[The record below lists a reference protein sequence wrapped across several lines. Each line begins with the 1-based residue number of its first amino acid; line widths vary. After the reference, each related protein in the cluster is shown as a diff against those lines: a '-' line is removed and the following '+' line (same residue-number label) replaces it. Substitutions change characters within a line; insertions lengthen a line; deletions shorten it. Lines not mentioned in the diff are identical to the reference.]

1 MILLIQL
8 IIKQKIAG
16 IVRDFDAD
24 EILGR
29 KEAKRLDRFSQFALA
44 AAEQALKNSQLQ
56 LDQVDLERLG
66 VYVGSGIGESNRLLI
81 MSMY

>member
-1 MILLIQL
+1 
-8 IIKQKIAG
+8 KIAG

-44 AAEQALKNSQLQ
+44 AAEQALEHSQLQ
-56 LDQVDLERLG
+56 LDHVDLERLG
-66 VYVGSGIGESNRLLI
+66 VYVGSGIGGIQSLVDNVNVLNKRGPARV
-81 MSMY
+81 S